1 MITVHLPF
9 ITKNNL
15 NGSQGRSF
23 TASMVKARRRKQ
35 QREGTHLMLMRKAE
49 PARAWLKVGG
59 SIEVTVTRVSPG
71 ELDQH
76 DGLRA
81 ALKAVVDGVTDAL
94 GLKTDKHPQ
103 LKIEYAQLKAKNYS
117 VRVDLR
123 AFGST
128 GFGDETHARDAIEA
142 LDAMHPPPKP
152 PGEA

>member
-1 MITVHLPF
+1 MITVVLPF
-9 ITKNNL
+9 ITKNPL

-23 TASMVKARRRKQ
+23 TASMSKARRKKQ

-71 ELDQH
+71 ELDEH

-81 ALKAVVDGVTDAL
+81 ALKPVVDGVTDAL
-94 GLKTDKHPQ
+94 GLKNDKHPQ
-103 LKIEYAQLKAKNYS
+103 LKIQYAQLKAKNYS
-117 VRVDLR
+117 VRVDLK

-128 GFGDETHARDAIEA
+128 GFRSEAETREALEA

-152 PGEA
+152 PGAA